1 MSRARSRS
9 CARSRSR
16 DESHEQPCA
25 AGAHSKGKG
34 RGGCTPTSDARCF
47 HFSPRLGHT
56 LNTQQLHQAHHLRE
70 PAIFEERVVPGGSTT
85 CAYDVHQEHP
95 DRAIG
100 IVIAGNS
107 GRPGGACGLRG
118 GIHNVHV
125 HHRTQEEDIVSSW
138 MRAEAGEDP
147 EDQDALFNSTINKM
161 WGLVDI
167 DSSDTSTYQGVD
179 YVSTIDPRDY
189 ADAWVVRNA
198 MVCVKSTIP
207 KLKFVVSQR
216 TPCSLIFVAGP
227 NARRPGN
234 NPCGSMTR
242 TSNRRA
248 CKSSEYTF
256 FREAVKNAFR
266 AALDSMIAEGI
277 VVAILAQLSGG
288 VYAGPHREKIQQ
300 DYASIV
306 TELLSEPIAADMG
319 VTRGHFFH
327 SVILPRLQ

>member
-1 MSRARSRS
+1 M
-9 CARSRSR
+9 
-16 DESHEQPCA
+16 
-25 AGAHSKGKG
+25 
-34 RGGCTPTSDARCF
+34 
-47 HFSPRLGHT
+47 
-56 LNTQQLHQAHHLRE
+56 NTQQLHQAHHLGE

-85 CAYDVHQEHP
+85 CAYDVHREHP

-118 GIHNVHV
+118 SIHKVHV

-138 MRAEAGEDP
+138 MLAEAGENTK
-147 EDQDALFNSTINKM
+147 DQNALFNSPINEM

-179 YVSTIDPRDY
+179 YVSTIDPRAF

-198 MVCVKSTIP
+198 RVCVKSTSP
-207 KLKFVVSQR
+207 LEFVVSQR

-227 NARRPGN
+227 NARRPRPGGN
-234 NPCGSMTR
+234 AHGSMTR

-319 VTRGHFFH
+319 ITRGHFFH
-327 SVILPRLQ
+327 SVLLPRLQ

>member
-1 MSRARSRS
+1 MFR
-9 CARSRSR
+9 ARSRSR
-16 DESHEQPCA
+16 DESRETPCA
-25 AGAHSKGKG
+25 AGARSKGKGKSRVG

-56 LNTQQLHQAHHLRE
+56 LNTQQLHQAHPLGE
-70 PAIFEERVVPGGSTT
+70 PAIFQERVVPGGSTT
-85 CAYDVHQEHP
+85 CAYHVHQEHP

-118 GIHNVHV
+118 GIQKVHV
-125 HHRTQEEDIVSSW
+125 RHQTQEEDIVSSW
-138 MRAEAGEDP
+138 MLAEAGENSM
-147 EDQDALFNSTINKM
+147 DQDALFNSTINEM

-179 YVSTIDPRDY
+179 YVSTIDPRAF

-198 MVCVKSTIP
+198 MVCAKSTIP
-207 KLKFVVSQR
+207 LEFVVSQR

-227 NARRPGN
+227 NARAPGRN
-234 NPCGSMTR
+234 AHGSMNR

-327 SVILPRLQ
+327 SVLLPRLA